1 MKSETSK
8 LNYFLSIKTIPSHL
22 VSEPHSSLISDGS
35 VVIQDLGRGGRSGI
49 VLKQG
54 KRKSLVRFT
63 DNTQMWIKTK
73 KLMLVTDERT
83 RHRVLKELKI
93 NEK

>member
-1 MKSETSK
+1 MKSETLK

-22 VSEPHSSLISDGS
+22 VSMSHSSLISVGS
-35 VVIQDLGRGGRSGI
+35 VVMQYLGRGGRSGI
-49 VLKQG
+49 VLMQG

-73 KLMLVTDERT
+73 KLIPVTDERT
-83 RHRVLKELKI
+83 KHRIFREMNI